1 MVETEGSAP
10 GHRTQIIFDYFFRY
24 SFRWKIKLS
33 LIKNTKKMN
42 EEKFLYDKKLVSI
55 LYKYILWTSF
65 LPNQLIC

>member
-55 LYKYILWTSF
+55 LYK
-65 LPNQLIC
+65 